1 MNTLNAGQESSWV
14 VYDYEVDMFNQTW
27 GMCSTGARNRF
38 PHPIPNAISESLL
51 LHLRILVE
59 IFLSSDEPD
68 DIKLTDLLPKFRSPL
83 IEELRS
89 KYGKGRTVGSPC
101 WTLNKMLAHPTQ
113 LRSDSYNYDQVLKVV
128 LPLILPLLDEIAQ
141 ARQLSG

>member
-1 MNTLNAGQESSWV
+1 MNTPNRDQKSAWV
-14 VYDYEVDMFNQTW
+14 VYDYEVDMFKQTW
-27 GMCSTGARNRF
+27 EMCSTGARNRF

-59 IFLSSDEPD
+59 IFLPGGVEPD
-68 DIKLTDLLPKFRSPL
+68 DIKLADLLPKFRSPL

-89 KYGKGRTVGSPC
+89 KYGNSRTVGSPC

-113 LRSDSYNYDQVLKVV
+113 LRSNSYNYDQVLKVV

-141 ARQLSG
+141 ARP